1 MAKNVTQ
8 YDLLIS
14 CPGDIQSEVEIIKQI
29 VEDFNEKYSDTLG
42 ISLRVRHWKKSSYAQ
57 SGGKPQALLNE
68 QFVEQC
74 DAAVAV
80 FWTRFGT
87 PTDEYGSGAEEEIEL
102 MLKAGKQVFMYFSD
116 KPIPP
121 SKQDPTEYAKINAFR
136 AKYKDR
142 GLYFTYSSDDEF
154 SKLFTAH
161 LAQHFL
167 TVKKIDE
174 LKESRSS
181 HLILRGIDE
190 NQALCDEA
198 SIHHFM
204 LGFEK
209 NFGRYIEEIR
219 QMYQDIANL
228 RVGSRTSN
236 IGAAVDKY
244 LASFNPPVTITDER
258 KNFLTQMATALDI
271 SLPDDFFELGNLSKD
286 GFSGASIL
294 GSPHLKGTEDEKRK
308 YDLLQ
313 TLYDSI
319 FECSKQGKV
328 EDAFSGIKCIK
339 LAIENDGT
347 TVDEDIEIT
356 ITLSAH
362 DLLTIDKFPQLDNH
376 LMDFLLNE
384 GDMDR
389 LFGILGTAQ
398 FMEYESAMRPL
409 PMGNYTPSFGI
420 NSLPFIGETADYSE
434 DYENKL
440 LNIFPYEVYPDK
452 ENYICKL
459 RFDYIKHHTVVAFPT
474 PLLLKGIPKEIMYT
488 ITSKNAADVIHGT
501 ISVVDKTSKDI

>member
-102 MLKAGKQVFMYFSD
+102 MLKAEKQVFMYFSD

-121 SKQDPTEYAKINAFR
+121 SKQDPAEYAKINAFR

-167 TVKKIDE
+167 TVKKVDE

-181 HLILRGIDE
+181 CLILRGIDA
-190 NQALCDEA
+190 NQALHDEA
-198 SIHHFM
+198 SVHHFI

-209 NFGRYIEEIR
+209 NFSRYIEEIR
-219 QMYQDIANL
+219 QMYQDIAGL
-228 RVGSRTSN
+228 RVGSRSSN
-236 IGAAVDKY
+236 MGSAIDKY
-244 LASFNPPVTITDER
+244 LASYNPPVKITDER
-258 KNFLTQMATALDI
+258 KHFLTQMASALAI

-286 GFSGASIL
+286 GFIATSIL
-294 GSPHLKGTEDEKRK
+294 GSPHLKGTVDEKRK
-308 YDLLQ
+308 YELLQ

-319 FECSKQGKV
+319 LECSNQEKV
-328 EDAFSGIKCIK
+328 EDAFSDMKCIK
-339 LAIENDGT
+339 LAIENSGT
-347 TVDEDIEIT
+347 AVDEDVEIT
-356 ITLSAH
+356 ITVSAH
-362 DLLTIDKFPQLDNH
+362 DLLTIDEFPQLDNH
-376 LMDFLLNE
+376 IKNFLLNE
-384 GDMDR
+384 SDMDE
-389 LFGILGTAQ
+389 LFGIPGTAQ
-398 FMEYESAMRPL
+398 FMAYESAMRPL
-409 PMGNYTPSFGI
+409 SRRNYVQPIGVNTFPLLG
-420 NSLPFIGETADYSE
+420 GETDYSE

-440 LNIFPYEVYPDK
+440 LSIFSYEVYPDR

-459 RFDYIKHHTVVAFPT
+459 RFDYIKHHTVVAFPA
-474 PLLLKGIPKEIMYT
+474 PLLLKGVPKEIAYT

-501 ISVVDKTSKDI
+501 INVIDKASKDV